1 MRSTSNGHPFVQ
13 SNTPL
18 GRLVKNLADQFKYPY
33 SSADGQEY
41 VDAIKAN
48 TEKFIKVIYDF
59 NESDEFIN
67 KLKNNIH
74 EYEQIGN
81 NLIDVINSYLTGNAS
96 SAYELMERTITS
108 EFVGQYWGKLRLKI
122 NGTYQM
128 FRARESSGSIET
140 TDEMFHIPFNQRHLV
155 KAQRYSIAGVPCLY
169 LGSSTFVC
177 WLEMGRPDLNRLY
190 FSSFKPSTNDEIIVL
205 DLTTSFGL
213 LISRTHLI
221 DFVEVENYQERQEY
235 IEAVVATWLISQ
247 ACSFKKKH
255 LNANFNIEYIIP
267 SLLLQWVKENKE
279 VDGIRYSST
288 HYDFR
293 PDPERGYNYVFPP
306 KMINGKFCERLCY
319 LFTLTKP
326 ASWQILQALSS
337 KRILGAK
344 VTKGCTSS
352 FEDQLL
358 TEYFNTSFG
367 TIERILSED
376 DNKMQAIRS

>member
-13 SNTPL
+13 SDTPL
-18 GRLVKNLADQFKYPY
+18 GRLVKNLSEQFKYPY
-33 SSADGQEY
+33 FSADGQEY
-41 VDAIKAN
+41 VEAIKTN
-48 TEKFIKVIYDF
+48 TEKFIKIINDF
-59 NESDEFIN
+59 DESDKFIN
-67 KLKNNIH
+67 NLKNNIT

-81 NLIDVINSYLTGNAS
+81 NLSDIVNRYLTGNAS

-108 EFVGQYWGKLRLKI
+108 SFVGQYWGKLRLKI
-122 NGTYQM
+122 NSTHEM
-128 FRARESSGSIET
+128 FRARESSSSIET
-140 TDEMFHIPFNQRHLV
+140 IGEMFHIPFNQRHLV

-190 FSSFKPSTNDEIIVL
+190 FSCFKPTTNDEITVL
-205 DLTTSFGL
+205 DLTISFGL

-221 DFVEVENYQERQEY
+221 DFVGVENYQERQEY

-306 KMINGKFCERLCY
+306 KMIKGKFCERLSN

-337 KRILGAK
+337 KRILRKTGPK
-344 VTKGCTSS
+344 KGSS
-352 FEDQLL
+352 TFEDQLL
-358 TEYFNTSFG
+358 TEYLDTSFG
-367 TIERILSED
+367 TIEHILSED
-376 DNKMQAIRS
+376 VNKMQSIRL